1 MAKKQISLLRYGQW
15 KPVAKARGVVDA
27 QVHMHKR
34 PPKYRLLPE
43 VEQHADFL
51 RERSRKRNKM
61 NMGQKIG
68 ISIHKFTEQK
78 TNPKLNKK
86 SY

>member
-1 MAKKQISLLRYGQW
+1 MTKKEVKLERYGQW
-15 KPVAKARGVVDA
+15 KEVAKERGVIDA
-27 QVHMHKR
+27 KVHMHKR
-34 PPKYRLLPE
+34 PPSYRLLPE

-51 RERSRKRNKM
+51 RERARKRNQM
-61 NMGQKIG
+61 NMGQKVG

-86 SY
+86 S